1 MAGLAMGLKEYKG
14 KRDFTRTS
22 EPSGTEGGEGA
33 NIFVVHEH
41 HATRLHWDLRLAMDG
56 VLKSWAIPKEPPT
69 SAGIKRLAV
78 QVEDHPL
85 EYADFEGTIPKGEY
99 GAGTVKIWD
108 KGEYKMRE
116 RSDDKYVLSFHG
128 KRLIGDYYLLRFKRA
143 GDKNWLFFAGKA
155 DEKRV
160 R

>member
-1 MAGLAMGLKEYKG
+1 MEKKEYNR
-14 KRDFTRTS
+14 KRDFTKTS
-22 EPSGTEGGEGA
+22 EPSGTEGCEKVD
-33 NIFVVHEH
+33 IFVVHEH

-56 VLKSWAIPKEPPT
+56 VLKSWAVPKEPPT

-108 KGEYKMRE
+108 KGEFEMKE
-116 RSDDKYVLSFHG
+116 RSDDKYVISFHG
-128 KRLIGDYYLLRFKRA
+128 KRLKGEYCLLRFKRA

-155 DEKRV
+155 SSK
-160 R
+160 